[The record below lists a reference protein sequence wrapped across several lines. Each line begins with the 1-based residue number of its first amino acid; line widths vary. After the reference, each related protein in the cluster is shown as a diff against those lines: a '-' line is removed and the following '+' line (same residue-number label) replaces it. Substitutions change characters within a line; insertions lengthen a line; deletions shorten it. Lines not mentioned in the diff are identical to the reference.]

1 MNKSGRPISTIIL
14 SLLCCVIT
22 LGVGIFDSSL
32 YSFDGSPLIWL
43 SFMPESPLRAYGL
56 SLIFSPF
63 LHLNMQHLLTNLF
76 FFIPISM
83 MIEKKKGSFH
93 VTSLF
98 FAHHFLVLIFLT
110 LGHFYFN
117 FEGAGFLGISH
128 ILMGLITYWSVRN
141 RHYWPLLVP
150 ALFLSVGAFQG
161 QAALTLLAHTFGVIA
176 GLALFIGRRLR

>member
-1 MNKSGRPISTIIL
+1 LNKSGRPISTITL
-14 SLLCCVIT
+14 SLLSCLIT
-22 LGVGIFDSSL
+22 IGVGLFDSSL

-83 MIEKKKGSFH
+83 MIEKKRGSLQVF
-93 VTSLF
+93 SLF
-98 FAHHFLVLIFLT
+98 FVHHFLVLILLT

-117 FEGAGFLGISH
+117 FGGAGFLGMSH
-128 ILMGLITYWSVRN
+128 ILMGLITYWSFTN

-150 ALFLSVGAFQG
+150 ALFLLVGTYQD
-161 QAALTLLAHTFGVIA
+161 QASLTLLAHIFGVIA
-176 GLALFIGRRLR
+176 GLVLFIGRRLR